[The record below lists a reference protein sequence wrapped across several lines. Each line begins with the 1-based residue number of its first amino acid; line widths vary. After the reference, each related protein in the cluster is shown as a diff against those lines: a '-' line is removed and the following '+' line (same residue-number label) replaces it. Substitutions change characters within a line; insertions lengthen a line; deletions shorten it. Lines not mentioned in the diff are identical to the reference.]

1 MVTSHVAPSAPPCP
15 PPPLAARRQR
25 DFGAADA
32 IRERLRASGVTLVD
46 KEKLWTTLDGRRGS
60 FATETPTVLQP
71 EGGHDA
77 ANVGS
82 EPAAIV
88 SVAVHSPPQ
97 TQSADAQSLTLSE
110 SVNVNPR
117 YRGE

>member
-1 MVTSHVAPSAPPCP
+1 MAVGVVVPPE
-15 PPPLAARRQR
+15 
-25 DFGAADA
+25 FGVDA
-32 IRERLRASGVTLVD
+32 
-46 KEKLWTTLDGRRGS
+46 
-60 FATETPTVLQP
+60 
-71 EGGHDA
+71 EGA
-77 ANVGS
+77 S

>member
-1 MVTSHVAPSAPPCP
+1 
-15 PPPLAARRQR
+15 
-25 DFGAADA
+25 
-32 IRERLRASGVTLVD
+32 VTLVD

-88 SVAVHSPPQ
+88 SVAVQSPPQ
-97 TQSADAQSLTLSE
+97 TQSADAQSLSA
-110 SVNVNPR
+110 VNVNPR